1 MVEKIFHKGIL
12 LALIVRNKFS
22 KDGIEFF
29 TPDDYAQQVGF
40 MKRPAGHIIKPHVH
54 YQIPRMISTLQE
66 VLFIRRGKVRV
77 DFFDVDQVYIVSE
90 ILKEGDFIILISGGH
105 GFKMLEETEIVEVKQ
120 GPYMEK
126 KDKKKFDPID
136 DDEIILKNE

>member
-1 MVEKIFHKGIL
+1 MLEEIIHKEKL
-12 LALIVRNKFS
+12 LALIVRNSFS
-22 KDGIEFF
+22 KEGIEFF
-29 TPDDYAQQVGF
+29 TPDDYAQQVGY
-40 MKRPAGHIIKPHVH
+40 MKRPEGYIIKPHVH

-77 DFFDVDQVYIVSE
+77 DFFDVDQAYIISE
-90 ILKEGDFIILISGGH
+90 ILEEGDFIILISGGH

-120 GPYMEK
+120 GPYIEK
-126 KDKKKFDPID
+126 KDKEKFHPVD